1 MNWVAPN
8 FSLRLISG
16 SPFFLR
22 FLLSA
27 SSDIAK
33 AKSPFILGLA
43 SKSNR
48 DPPRHFNKTAAFK
61 LINPSVKHSCSHRAE
76 FGSPVYDGGVNS
88 DISFL
93 NLFSSSSSS
102 FGKKKQPPR
111 FFFLSFWTSL
121 SLSSFLSTHALNLYV
136 FACLGGSANFIPRAL
151 RVYVC
156 VSLPSFYLC
165 RKKNRFFC
173 VMEKTKINVVWGW
186 IKKKFSDAKTK
197 EKQ

>member
-61 LINPSVKHSCSHRAE
+61 LIKPSVKHSCSHRAE

-111 FFFLSFWTSL
+111 FFFFSLFEPLSL
-121 SLSSFLSTHALNLYV
+121 SLFLSLNSRSKSV
-136 FACLGGSANFIPRAL
+136 CLL
-151 RVYVC
+151 RVWVGPRILFRARC
-156 VSLPSFYLC
+156 VFMYASLCPPFTC
-165 RKKNRFFC
+165 VVKRFFC
-173 VMEKTKINVVWGW
+173 SCGEN
-186 IKKKFSDAKTK
+186 KKNAFGCAG
-197 EKQ
+197 

>member
-111 FFFLSFWTSL
+111 FFFSLFLNLSISLFL
-121 SLSSFLSTHALNLYV
+121 SLNSRSKSVCLCVSGWVREFYSARA
-136 FACLGGSANFIPRAL
+136 ACLCMRLSAL
-151 RVYVC
+151 LLL
-156 VSLPSFYLC
+156 VS
-165 RKKNRFFC
+165 
-173 VMEKTKINVVWGW
+173 
-186 IKKKFSDAKTK
+186 
-197 EKQ
+197 